1 MNTDR
6 ITFTPYPNDI
16 PLLDEI
22 AKGRGHSSVAMLVR
36 EIVGNACADARR
48 DKRLAMP
55 AMHYTARGTDD
66 YTEAE

>member
-22 AKGRGHSSVAMLVR
+22 AKGRGHSSVAMLIR

-48 DKRLAMP
+48 DKRLHLP
-55 AMHYTARGTDD
+55 AHHYTARGMDD
-66 YTEAE
+66 YSEVE

>member
-55 AMHYTARGTDD
+55 AQHYTQRIVDD
-66 YTEAE
+66 FADVE